1 MDYGTARHGE
11 EVPVVGWRAW
21 WGAMSIFVLY
31 LYQSCSFEPK
41 KLEPC
46 AGWLQAGTRAE
57 QVIGQTKHVN
67 ASLTAFG
74 KKKKSRS
81 KRQPTCNSWK
91 CLFIFRKRF
100 TCGNITAR
108 FYAKHVTF
116 RRYRTFTTFY
126 RGMIGCGWPLGT
138 PSGLRRHPRAR
149 RWSQ

>member
-74 KKKKSRS
+74 KKKNHEARDNRLATLGSV
-81 KRQPTCNSWK
+81 
-91 CLFIFRKRF
+91 CLFL
-100 TCGNITAR
+100 GN
-108 FYAKHVTF
+108 V
-116 RRYRTFTTFY
+116 
-126 RGMIGCGWPLGT
+126 
-138 PSGLRRHPRAR
+138 SRAGILL
-149 RWSQ
+149 QGFMLNM